1 MPDRRWANRGW
12 ALVICGALVIAFFLF
27 DGPRY
32 LTFETLANHRAQL
45 DALFATHP
53 VAMLGGFFALYVGV
67 TGLSLPGATV
77 LTLAAGA
84 LFGWWWGTL
93 LVSFASTLG
102 ATLACVIARYLFRE
116 RAARFLGSTLATIN
130 AGLAR
135 DGGFYLLSLR
145 LVPVIPFFMI
155 NLALGLTTLPLRVFY
170 VVSQLGMFPATVI
183 FVNAGTHL
191 GQIRTMRDIL
201 SPQLVT
207 SLCLLGVLPL
217 LTRPL
222 LQWWQRRRALGRFP
236 KPARFDRNLIVI
248 GAGSAGLVAAY
259 LAAALRAKVTLI
271 ERDKMGG
278 DCLNTGCVPS
288 KTLLRAA
295 KQIYQARHAERYG
308 LPPTVITA
316 DFATVMAHVQD
327 TIATVA
333 PHDSVARY
341 QALGVECLQGEAR
354 VVSPYQVAV
363 GDRVLTTRAILV
375 ASGARPVLPTLPGL
389 DTIRYVTSDTL
400 WDLRELPARLVVL
413 GGGPIGCEL
422 GQAFARLGSHVTIVQ
437 QAARLLPREDP
448 EFSTILTEQ
457 FAREGISVMTNYRA
471 CAIESAG
478 DTPVLVCAAIDGAND
493 NVRVPFDR
501 LLLAIGRQP
510 NLAGLGLEAL
520 GIDTA
525 LKLETDR
532 YLETVFPNIYACGDV
547 VGPYQFT
554 HASSHQAWYATI
566 NALFG
571 QFRRFAVDYSVLPWC
586 TFTDPEIAHVGLS
599 EMDAQARQVA
609 YEAHTYDLAELDR
622 AITDGAA
629 QGCVKVLTP
638 PNRDRILGVTIAGE
652 RAGDMIAEFTLAM
665 RHGLGL
671 NKILGTVHTYPT
683 WMEGNKAIAGVWR
696 RAHQPAFIL
705 KWLTGYQR
713 WRRHE

>member
-1 MPDRRWANRGW
+1 MPRQRWVNRGW
-12 ALVICGALVIAFFLF
+12 AFVICGAVVIAFFMF
-27 DGPRY
+27 DGLRY
-32 LTFETLANHRAQL
+32 LNFETLASHRAQL
-45 DALFATHP
+45 TALFATHP
-53 VAMLGGFFALYVGV
+53 AAMLGGFFALYVGV
-67 TGLSLPGATV
+67 TGLSLPGAAV

-102 ATLACVIARYLFRE
+102 ATLACAIARYLFRE
-116 RAARFLGSTLATIN
+116 RAARFLGSTLTAIN

-145 LVPVIPFFMI
+145 LVPAIPFFVI

-170 VVSQLGMFPATVI
+170 LVSQLGMFPATVI

-191 GQIRTMRDIL
+191 GQIRAARDIL
-201 SPQLVT
+201 SPQVVI

-217 LTRPL
+217 LTRAL
-222 LQWWQRRRALGRFP
+222 LQWWRRQRTLRRFP

-271 ERDKMGG
+271 ERHKMGG

-295 KQIYQARHAERYG
+295 KQIYQARHADRYG
-308 LPPTVITA
+308 LPPTAITA
-316 DFATVMAHVQD
+316 DFATIMAHVQR
-327 TIATVA
+327 TIAAVA
-333 PHDSVARY
+333 PHDSVVRY

-354 VVSPYQVAV
+354 VMSPYQVAV
-363 GDRVLTTRAILV
+363 GDRVLTTRGIIV
-375 ASGARPVLPTLPGL
+375 ASGARPALPALPGL
-389 DTIRYVTSDTL
+389 DTVPYLTSDTL
-400 WDLRELPARLVVL
+400 WELRELPARLVVL

-448 EFSTILTEQ
+448 EFSTILAEQ
-457 FAREGISVMTNYRA
+457 FAHEGITVMTNYRA
-471 CAIESAG
+471 CAIETGAG
-478 DTPVLVCAAIDGAND
+478 APMLVCAANNAVND
-493 NVRVPFDR
+493 KLRVPFDR
-501 LLLAIGRQP
+501 LLLAVGREP

-520 GIDTA
+520 GIDTK
-525 LKLETDR
+525 LKFETDR
-532 YLETVFPNIYACGDV
+532 YLETVFPNVYACGDV
-547 VGPYQFT
+547 AGPYRFT

-599 EMDAQARQVA
+599 EMEAQARQIA
-609 YEAHTYDLAELDR
+609 YEIHTYDLAELDR

-629 QGCVKVLTP
+629 HGRVKVLTP

-652 RAGDMIAEFTLAM
+652 RAGDMIAEFALAM

-671 NKILGTVHTYPT
+671 NKILGTVHAYPT

-705 KWLTGYQR
+705 KLLTGYQR